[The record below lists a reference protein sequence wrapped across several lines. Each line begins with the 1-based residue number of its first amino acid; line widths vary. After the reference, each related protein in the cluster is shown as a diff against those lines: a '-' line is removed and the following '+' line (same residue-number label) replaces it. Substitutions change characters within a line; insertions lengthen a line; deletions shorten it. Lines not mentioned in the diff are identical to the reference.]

1 MKKFYSFA
9 LISLLLFSALSPLF
23 PQDTVYVSKPRSSET
38 AVVMVQKALDIC
50 RLQGSKVL
58 VFPSGRYDFWP
69 KGAAEKLYYESNT
82 DVIPLRS
89 CAILIEN
96 MHDLTIDCRSSE
108 LIFHGRIQPFTIDR
122 SSNIIVKNVSIDW
135 DIPMTAQAEIME
147 VNDNYIDIVIN
158 TSESPYEIENGKILF
173 TGEGWKS
180 RWNGVMEFEKKT
192 KLIAARTGDDGC
204 LGDGWGNYRAT
215 ELKKGVIRLNYHF
228 VRKPAIGNYLV
239 LRHSARDHAGTFI
252 TESSSITI
260 LNMNMFQNAGL
271 GILSQYSSN
280 LTFRKVN
287 CVPNEAKGRIF
298 SGHDDGLHFSNCS
311 GQIIIDSCRFLSLM
325 DDPVNV
331 HGTSVRIMEIKD
343 EKRLLC
349 KFMHEQSIGF
359 TWAVRG
365 DKTGFIEN
373 ESMSTF
379 GFGTVASF
387 KPLTPELFE
396 ITFTGQ
402 LPRGL
407 RVGNALENLTK
418 TPDVIIKN
426 SFFGSNRARG
436 ILVSTPGDVIIEN
449 NIFESSGSAILIPG
463 DANGWYE
470 SGAVKNVV
478 IRNNIFRAPCLTSM
492 YQFCEGIISICP
504 EIPKPEIGKPFHR
517 NIRIENNEFH
527 PYDYPVLYVK
537 SVKGLVF
544 TGNKLIRSTAF
555 EPFHHSKST
564 FTFEY
569 CSDISI
575 NNNLFEGDILGRNIY
590 LNNSPA
596 SSLRL
601 GSGERLTVKE
611 KPQ

>member
-215 ELKKGVIRLNYHF
+215 ELKKGVI
-228 VRKPAIGNYLV
+228 
-239 LRHSARDHAGTFI
+239 D
-252 TESSSITI
+252 
-260 LNMNMFQNAGL
+260 
-271 GILSQYSSN
+271 
-280 LTFRKVN
+280 
-287 CVPNEAKGRIF
+287 
-298 SGHDDGLHFSNCS
+298 
-311 GQIIIDSCRFLSLM
+311 
-325 DDPVNV
+325 
-331 HGTSVRIMEIKD
+331 
-343 EKRLLC
+343 
-349 KFMHEQSIGF
+349 
-359 TWAVRG
+359 
-365 DKTGFIEN
+365 
-373 ESMSTF
+373 
-379 GFGTVASF
+379 
-387 KPLTPELFE
+387 
-396 ITFTGQ
+396 
-402 LPRGL
+402 
-407 RVGNALENLTK
+407 
-418 TPDVIIKN
+418 
-426 SFFGSNRARG
+426 
-436 ILVSTPGDVIIEN
+436 
-449 NIFESSGSAILIPG
+449 
-463 DANGWYE
+463 
-470 SGAVKNVV
+470 
-478 IRNNIFRAPCLTSM
+478 
-492 YQFCEGIISICP
+492 
-504 EIPKPEIGKPFHR
+504 
-517 NIRIENNEFH
+517 
-527 PYDYPVLYVK
+527 
-537 SVKGLVF
+537 
-544 TGNKLIRSTAF
+544 
-555 EPFHHSKST
+555 
-564 FTFEY
+564 
-569 CSDISI
+569 
-575 NNNLFEGDILGRNIY
+575 
-590 LNNSPA
+590 
-596 SSLRL
+596 
-601 GSGERLTVKE
+601 
-611 KPQ
+611 